1 MTRDDYYKDMKP
13 LALNAVGYV
22 QEEGEEEPHE
32 YEVSVWI
39 NDTYGD
45 EGPHGRQRVVI
56 GIEGYSGTTQFGFEL
71 TAEDCLVLSDT
82 IWSELFKRGIT
93 GRIEG

>member
-22 QEEGEEEPHE
+22 QEEGEEDPHE
-32 YEVSVWI
+32 YEVSVWV
-39 NDTYGD
+39 NDTYFD
-45 EGPHGRQRVVI
+45 EGGDGRRTI
-56 GIEGYSGTTQFGFEL
+56 ISLEGYGGTTEFGFEL
-71 TAEDCLVLSDT
+71 TAEDCLVLSDI

-93 GRIEG
+93 GRMDIG